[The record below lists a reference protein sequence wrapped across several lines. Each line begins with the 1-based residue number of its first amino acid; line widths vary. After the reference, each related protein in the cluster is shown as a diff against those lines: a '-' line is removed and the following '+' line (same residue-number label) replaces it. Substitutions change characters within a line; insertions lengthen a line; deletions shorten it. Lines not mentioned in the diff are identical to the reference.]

1 MISFRKDQNDSVVV
15 NPKPKKKKFNV
26 QAVLPYLLISPAMIF
41 LFTFVVYPIINLVY
55 LSFTDWNMI
64 SPIKRNI
71 GLRNYQT
78 LLARPDFAQ
87 AMRNTFIYTAAMVV
101 LLLAGSVLL
110 AVWIKKKNKLNA
122 ATQAAI
128 FTPHIISLVSVA
140 MVWQWLMEPNV
151 GLLNTVLRL
160 LRMQPLMWLERSET
174 ALMSVIIVS
183 FWNSIGY
190 YTLVILSSLQS
201 IPTDLYEA
209 AELDNSSKTKTFFK
223 ITLPMIS
230 PQLFFLLIVITISSF
245 KVFDTINIMTNG
257 GPAGSTNVLAYY
269 IYQYAFSYMRI
280 GYASAAGTVLL
291 IILALLTVFYFR
303 ALSKRVHYQ

>member
-1 MISFRKDQNDSVVV
+1 MKSLTKNQSESVVV
-15 NPKPKKKKFNV
+15 TPKRKKRKFNFKV
-26 QAVLPYLLISPAMIF
+26 VLPYLLISPAMIF
-41 LFTFVVYPIINLVY
+41 LCTFVVYPIINLVN

-64 SPIKRNI
+64 SPIKRNV

-78 LLARPDFAQ
+78 LFKRPDFVQ
-87 AMRNTFIYTAAMVV
+87 AMGNTAIYTVAMVV

-110 AVWIKKKNKLNA
+110 AVWINKKSKLNA

-151 GLLNTVLRL
+151 GVLNTILRFVGL
-160 LRMQPLMWLERSET
+160 QPLMWLERSET

-190 YTLVILSSLQS
+190 YTLVVLSSLQS
-201 IPTDLYEA
+201 IPVDLYEA
-209 AELDNSSKTKTFFK
+209 AELDNASKAKTFFK

-291 IILALLTVFYFR
+291 IILALLTIVYFK
-303 ALSKRVHYQ
+303 ALSRRVHYQ